1 MNSRNRR
8 TQNSEFRS
16 QKSELRT
23 RQILVIL
30 FASVALGFFAGCN
43 LLNGLFDTI
52 PPTCQITSPT
62 DSSTV
67 NGVVLIAAT
76 ASDSGGVARVEFNA
90 DGSLVGTDTSLPY
103 SASWDASGLAE
114 RSWHDLSCIAYD
126 RAGNKGHSDTVAV
139 EIAAS
144 GQTSVF
150 HGDAEVAESSA
161 YAVPFSAEVGDTLA
175 GDVMVVTGGTLSSF
189 MWLDIGNYQK
199 YVAKQ
204 AYTALF
210 QRDSFSQMSMQ
221 QAVPSAGR
229 FYIVFVNARNSAV
242 SCWARLVL
250 E

>member
-1 MNSRNRR
+1 MSIGTPFHDRTGPLNRKQQWR
-8 TQNSEFRS
+8 EWSGY
-16 QKSELRT
+16 
-23 RQILVIL
+23 
-30 FASVALGFFAGCN
+30 FAA
-43 LLNGLFDTI
+43 
-52 PPTCQITSPT
+52 
-62 DSSTV
+62 
-67 NGVVLIAAT
+67 
-76 ASDSGGVARVEFNA
+76 
-90 DGSLVGTDTSLPY
+90 
-103 SASWDASGLAE
+103 
-114 RSWHDLSCIAYD
+114 
-126 RAGNKGHSDTVAV
+126 
-139 EIAAS
+139 
-144 GQTSVF
+144 
-150 HGDAEVAESSA
+150 SA